1 MVEVNLIP
9 GFVIPHIVAS
19 SNQRK
24 RGRWHDRTNKQTN
37 KQTNN
42 QRNKQTNKQTNK
54 AAIKEESERNWGRW
68 LMRLN
73 SGGRATAVYQR
84 DPFTF
89 ALTSKVSQM
98 NHYCFF
104 QRNPSTFA
112 STSSA
117 LTSKV
122 SEMNRCEPRF
132 QTPPC
137 ICKTMY
143 VNLVALQQLYYI
155 PKWNKVQGL
164 LLCLESK
171 LWMISHTKL
180 IFLNLIYS
188 TSYLVW

>member
-1 MVEVNLIP
+1 M
-9 GFVIPHIVAS
+9 AR
-19 SNQRK
+19 Q
-24 RGRWHDRTNKQTN
+24 D
-37 KQTNN
+37 
-42 QRNKQTNKQTNK
+42 KQTNKQTNK

-104 QRNPSTFA
+104 FKETLPPLHQHHRHWRQKSQRWTVVN
-112 STSSA
+112 
-117 LTSKV
+117 LVSKHHHV
-122 SEMNRCEPRF
+122 
-132 QTPPC
+132 C

-143 VNLVALQQLYYI
+143 VNLVALQQLFYI
-155 PKWNKVQGL
+155 PKWNKVQEL